1 MLLEGLP
8 GVVCQ
13 VDDMLIHSPD
23 QSTHDARLHA
33 VLRRMQIAG
42 VTLNR
47 KKCSFNQSE
56 LKFLGHVLSEQGVS
70 VDPDKTSAIQKM
82 KTPTNVSEMR
92 RFLGMLG
99 RFSPSIATTTQPL
112 RQLLS
117 KNREWMWG
125 PSQEQAFARVKEEL
139 SNPVTLALYDPQLD
153 LKISADASS
162 FGLGAV
168 IFQKGADKQWRPVAY
183 ASRALSTTE
192 TRYAQIEKEA
202 LASVW
207 ACEKFQD
214 YILGRRI
221 IIETDHKP
229 LIPLL
234 NAKELDNLPPRILRF
249 RLRMTDSLT
258 K

>member
-13 VDDMLIHSPD
+13 FDDVLIHSPD

-139 SNPVTLALYDPQLD
+139 SNPVTLALYDPHLE
-153 LKISADASS
+153 LKISADALS
-162 FGLGAV
+162 FRLGAV
-168 IFQKGADKQWRPVAY
+168 IFQKGADKQWRLVAY

-192 TRYAQIEKEA
+192 MRYAQIEKEA

-214 YILGRRI
+214 YISGRRV

-234 NAKELDNLPPRILRF
+234 NAKELDNLPP
-249 RLRMTDSLT
+249 